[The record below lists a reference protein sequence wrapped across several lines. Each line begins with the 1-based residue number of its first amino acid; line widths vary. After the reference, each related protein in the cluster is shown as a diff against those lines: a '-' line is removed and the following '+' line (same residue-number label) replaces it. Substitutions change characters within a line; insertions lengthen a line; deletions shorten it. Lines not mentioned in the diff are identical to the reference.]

1 MYFFTVLL
9 CHESQ
14 DGSLTRGGR
23 TTILYCWCYG
33 LHSLL
38 VCIHIVLAGMLFT
51 HPEHQFS
58 VSVDN
63 ITATIALKAFLQ
75 VFYLVRFHEF
85 SDLVVM

>member
-1 MYFFTVLL
+1 MLL
-9 CHESQ
+9 RHESH
-14 DGSLTRGGR
+14 DSYLTRGGR
-23 TTILYCWCYG
+23 TTILYYWCYG
-33 LHSLL
+33 LHSFL
-38 VCIHIVLAGMLFT
+38 VGIHIVLVGMLFT

-75 VFYLVRFHEF
+75 AFYLVRFHEF